1 MGLTALTSPEDAAR
15 WLRAKGARR
24 LVTHHQAVRPGDAW
38 LAWPGARHDPRI
50 HVQDALKAG
59 AVACLLDA
67 HLLPQGLASRQEL
80 ATLANLKTWAGC
92 VAGFFLDSPSQG
104 LHVTAVTG
112 TNGKTSTAWWLAHAW
127 AQQGQPCGLV
137 GTLGMYLVDKVGGSG
152 PTLQQTPTGSTSV
165 LTTPDAVS
173 LQTQWRQWADR
184 GLRHVAMEASSIGL
198 EEHRLA
204 GTQVDMALFT
214 NLTRDHLD
222 YHGTM
227 EHYWAAKC
235 RLFEGPLQAAGINID
250 DSHGAQLAQTLR
262 TRGLDLWTVSSG
274 GLGAEH
280 ARLRASLA
288 KSPAVPGRL
297 QRVNKEP
304 NEPQVFVDFAH
315 TPDALEK
322 VLHTLQPLARASGG
336 RLWCVFGCG
345 GQRDRG
351 KRPLMARSAA
361 SWAQCLVL
369 TSDNPRQESPTDII
383 NDMAQGLPAGSS
395 VQVQQI
401 TDRAEAIFWALAQAQ
416 AEDVVLIAG
425 KGHETTQEIAGVRH
439 PFNDVEVAQRAL
451 VERSFITPSP

>member
-1 MGLTALTSPEDAAR
+1 
-15 WLRAKGARR
+15 
-24 LVTHHQAVRPGDAW
+24 
-38 LAWPGARHDPRI
+38 
-50 HVQDALKAG
+50 
-59 AVACLLDA
+59 
-67 HLLPQGLASRQEL
+67 
-80 ATLANLKTWAGC
+80 
-92 VAGFFLDSPSQG
+92 
-104 LHVTAVTG
+104 
-112 TNGKTSTAWWLAHAW
+112 
-127 AQQGQPCGLV
+127 
-137 GTLGMYLVDKVGGSG
+137 MYLVDKVPGGG
-152 PTLQQTPTGSTSV
+152 PTLQQTPTISTSV

-173 LQTQWRQWADR
+173 LQSQWRQWADL
-184 GLRHVAMEASSIGL
+184 GLGHVAMEASSIGL

-204 GTQVDMALFT
+204 GTQVEMALFT
-214 NLTRDHLD
+214 NFTRDHLD

-227 EHYWAAKC
+227 ERYWAAKC

-274 GLGAEH
+274 SPGAEH
-280 ARLRASLA
+280 ARLRAADIVPAQGGTQFVLHERDELDGPSGHHREIQTWAPVVGTFNVNNLLLVLAALRHGGVPLEDALASLA

-297 QRVNKEP
+297 QRVNQEP

-322 VLHTLQPLARASGG
+322 VLRTLQPLARASGG

-383 NDMAQGLPAGSS
+383 NDITQGLPAGYS

-451 VERSFITPSP
+451 MERSVARSFTTPSP